1 MARILGIDPGSLF
14 MGYAIVDTHGK
25 DLSVVTLGIC
35 DVHKY
40 PDYYGRLRQEI
51 VFIETLV
58 TDYSPTE
65 LAVETQFVDK
75 NPQTMIKIVQ
85 AQSMAIATALRHEMP
100 IFEYSP
106 QKVKMSITGNGHA
119 SKEQVCGMLCRV
131 FPAIAHELP
140 KKLDATD
147 ALAMAYCHYL
157 QLTSPIHNTTSHSSW
172 TAYAKQKGLVEA
184 STDVNKYLLAQLK
197 KK

>member
-14 MGYAIVDTHGK
+14 MGYAIMDTHDK

-58 TDYSPTE
+58 TDYTPTE
-65 LAVETQFVDK
+65 LAIETQFVDK

-85 AQSMAIATALRHEMP
+85 AQSMAIATALRHEIP
-100 IFEYSP
+100 IYEYSP

-119 SKEQVCGMLCRV
+119 SKEQVCGMLCRQL
-131 FPAIAHELP
+131 PLIANELP

-147 ALAMAYCHYL
+147 ALAIAYCHFI
-157 QLTSPIHNTTSHSSW
+157 QTSSPVHTTSIHKSW
-172 TAYAKQKGLVEA
+172 TAYAKQKGLVEP
-184 STDVNKYLLAQLK
+184 STDVNKYLLSQLK
-197 KK
+197 K